1 MSPEQKHI
9 RKVKRKNRRKLILAV
24 IIAGVLMFFAVFMGL
39 TTFLMRSR
47 FTRVDYPDKKYS
59 YNYRYSHY
67 ASKYP
72 REEVTF
78 LSGHNTLHGYIYGMD
93 NDKGL
98 IVFAHGIGAGHE
110 SYMPIL
116 ISMVDKGWRVFAYDA
131 TGSCSSE
138 GSSTIGLAQSAI
150 DLDKALTYAESD
162 DRLNELPMFVMGHSW
177 GGYASAAVL
186 NFDHDIK
193 ACVTLSGYC
202 TPMKELN
209 EASELIL
216 GSESAKYL
224 TPFIWLYN
232 KACFRNYSD
241 LSAVDGIN
249 KSNIPVMVVH
259 GTSDKT
265 VRYDGAAIIN
275 QQSKITNEKVVYV
288 TMDEKRRRGHNS
300 YLYSKKTVNY
310 MRKKLD
316 PQFELMMKQYNGKIP
331 NQALAAYYRSV
342 NKKLANGINTELFD
356 QVDEFFTQQLEPS

>member
-9 RKVKRKNRRKLILAV
+9 RRIKRKKHRNLILAV
-24 IIAGVLMFFAVFMGL
+24 VMAVILMIFAVFMGF

-59 YNYRYSHY
+59 YSYRYSHY
-67 ASKYP
+67 EKKYP

-78 LSGHNTLHGYIYGMD
+78 MSGRNTLHGYIYGMN

-98 IVFAHGIGAGHE
+98 IVFAHGIGGGHE
-110 SYMPIL
+110 SYMPML
-116 ISMVDKGWRVFAYDA
+116 IDLVDRGWRLFTYDA

-138 GSSTIGLAQSAI
+138 GGSTIGLAQSAI

-162 DRLNELPMFVMGHSW
+162 DRLNNLPTFVMGHSW
-177 GGYASAAVL
+177 GGYAAAAVL

-193 ACVTLSGYC
+193 ACATLSGYC
-202 TPMKELN
+202 TPMKELT

-216 GSESAKYL
+216 GSDSARYL

-232 KACFRNYSD
+232 KACFRQYAD

-249 KSNIPVMVVH
+249 KSGIPVMVVH
-259 GTSDKT
+259 GTADKT

-275 QQSKITNEKVVYV
+275 QQKKIKNENVVYI
-288 TMDEKRRRGHNS
+288 TMDQKRRKGHNS
-300 YLYSKKTVNY
+300 YLYSKKTVSY

-316 PQFELMMKQYNGKIP
+316 PQFELMMKQYNGRIP
-331 NQALAAYYRSV
+331 DKALAAYYRSV
-342 NKKLANGINTELFD
+342 NKELANGVNTELLK
-356 QVDEFFTQQLEPS
+356 QIDEFFSAQL